1 MAEKLMEYIAGGM
14 AEGMTPEDIAKKHDV
29 EVSVINK
36 QIKMGIKIEHEH
48 SSDDGVAEEISKD
61 HLTETPFYYDYL
73 EAMEKEFKKNYKED
87 LKRGGMENEKEE
99 KKKDSMDDEDIKQDA
114 IKRLFG

>member
-1 MAEKLMEYIAGGM
+1 MAEKLIEYIPGGM
-14 AEGMTPEDIAKKHDV
+14 AEGMTLKDIAKKHGV
-29 EVSVINK
+29 NISVINK
-36 QIKMGIKIEHEH
+36 QIKMGIKVEHEH
-48 SSDDGVAEEISKD
+48 SPDNNVAEEISKD

-87 LKRGGMENEKEE
+87 LKRGGIEEEKE
-99 KKKDSMDDEDIKQDA
+99 KKDSMDDEGIKQDA